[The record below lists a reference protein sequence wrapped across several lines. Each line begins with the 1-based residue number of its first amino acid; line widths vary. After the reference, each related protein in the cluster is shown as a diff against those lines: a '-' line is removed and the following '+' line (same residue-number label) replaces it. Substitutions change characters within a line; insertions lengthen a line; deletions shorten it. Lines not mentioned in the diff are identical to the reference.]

1 MPYIM
6 AEPVKPP
13 KMAWKSKAPAKM
25 LPNTWG
31 SICQLSTTITS
42 ATKTES
48 PPIKGTSVEVK
59 RRMRLPPPM
68 TQ

>member
-25 LPNTWG
+25 LPSTWG
-31 SICQLSTTITS
+31 TIRQLSTTITT
-42 ATKTES
+42 ATST
-48 PPIKGTSVEVK
+48 
-59 RRMRLPPPM
+59 
-68 TQ
+68 